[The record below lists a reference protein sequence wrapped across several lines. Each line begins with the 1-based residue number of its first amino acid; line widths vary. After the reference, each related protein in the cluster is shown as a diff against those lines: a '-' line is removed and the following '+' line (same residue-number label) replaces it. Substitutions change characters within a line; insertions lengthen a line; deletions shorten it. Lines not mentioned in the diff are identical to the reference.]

1 MNLTGPEAAAADTHF
16 EPSAAQ
22 VDTRTTTRLDREATG
37 NPASIDAGTRDL
49 YGNSSGPP
57 VMRRGFDPT
66 VPNVARIYDWLLG
79 GKDNFAADRLA
90 GEELLAAVPGAAMAA
105 RENRAFLGRAIR
117 FLVEEAGI
125 HQFLDIGAGLPTA
138 RAVHEIVR
146 GTMPLP
152 RVVYADYD
160 RVVVRHADALLGGS
174 LTAAAVRADL
184 RQPWDLFARP
194 TVRTL
199 INLAEPVAILL
210 VAVLHFIEDHEDPWA
225 VVNCYKDLMAPGS
238 YLVISHVTA
247 DHLSADAARQARA
260 AYAGASAP
268 CAARSRE
275 QIAGFFAG
283 LDMVPPGLVD
293 VSEWRPDV
301 IGASPGPPV
310 FYAGIGCKTRP
321 GRPR

>member
-1 MNLTGPEAAAADTHF
+1 VPPRITVVGSANIDHVARCERLPRPGETVTDAVFERVPGGKGANQAVAAARLGATVRFVGRIGTDDLVLR
-16 EPSAAQ
+16 S
-22 VDTRTTTRLDREATG
+22 LDREG
-37 NPASIDAGTRDL
+37 IDTSA
-49 YGNSSGPP
+49 
-57 VMRRGFDPT
+57 
-66 VPNVARIYDWLLG
+66 VARD
-79 GKDNFAADRLA
+79 D
-90 GEELLAAVPGAAMAA
+90 GETGV
-105 RENRAFLGRAIR
+105 
-117 FLVEEAGI
+117 
-125 HQFLDIGAGLPTA
+125 
-138 RAVHEIVR
+138 
-146 GTMPLP
+146 
-152 RVVYADYD
+152 
-160 RVVVRHADALLGGS
+160 AL
-174 LTAAAVRADL
+174 
-184 RQPWDLFARP
+184 
-194 TVRTL
+194 
-199 INLAEPVAILL
+199 IL

-268 CAARSRE
+268 GAARSRA

-301 IGASPGPPV
+301 IGVSAGPPV